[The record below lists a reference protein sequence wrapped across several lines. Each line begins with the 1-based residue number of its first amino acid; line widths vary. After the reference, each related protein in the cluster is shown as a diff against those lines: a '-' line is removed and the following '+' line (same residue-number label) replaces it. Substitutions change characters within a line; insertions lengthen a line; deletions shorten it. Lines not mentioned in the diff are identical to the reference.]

1 MGNHEFDYG
10 LDRLIPHLKNSNF
23 PIVAAN
29 MEYDHVPEMKNISN
43 LRKSIVL
50 EIRGVKVGIVGYITQ
65 ETQVLSLEEKV
76 RFTDEV
82 DAIK

>member
-10 LDRLIPHLKNSNF
+10 LDRLIPHIKGLNF
-23 PIVAAN
+23 PVVAAN
-29 MEYDHVPEMKNISN
+29 MEYDHVFEMRNIPN

-50 EIRGVKVGIVGYITQ
+50 NIRGVRVGIVGYITQ
-65 ETQVLSLEEKV
+65 ETQTLSLEERV
-76 RFTDEV
+76 RFTDEI